1 MFIVFKYNLALAAA
15 SISTTKLDAKL
26 RRKYLSH
33 GTKHGL
39 NAQEMALMLIQQNP
53 EVVGDLNVASETIRR
68 WRSEGKIREQ
78 IYEEAKLALMFEFK
92 A

>member
-1 MFIVFKYNLALAAA
+1 MFMVFKYNLALAAA
-15 SISTTKLDAKL
+15 SISTTKLDASL
-26 RRKYLSH
+26 RRKYLIH

-53 EVVGDLNVASETIRR
+53 EVVDDLNLASETIRR
-68 WRSEGKIREQ
+68 WRSEGKIREEV
-78 IYEEAKLALMFEFK
+78 YDRAKLALMFEFK